1 MQRSGNLTIHLHGLG
16 DALAKLA
23 TTDAAES
30 QGTTESRET
39 TPTISQPVIGL
50 LPFTLMPVVL
60 SVLSVNDTT
69 LA

>member
-1 MQRSGNLTIHLHGLG
+1 MTQRSL
-16 DALAKLA
+16 DAGVMTAKLA

-30 QGTTESRET
+30 QGTTAGRET
-39 TPTISQPVIGL
+39 IPIISQPVIGL

-60 SVLSVNDTT
+60 RVLSVNDTT